1 MIKLYRLKIA
11 NKVYE
16 VELEDVSEKEGSI
29 LQTATTVKTET
40 KVEAPKVE
48 APTQKTSGEAVNAPM
63 QGVVLSLTVKVGDKV
78 KAGDELLILE
88 AMKME
93 NPIVA
98 PIEGTVESINVSKG
112 ENVEDGHLL
121 VTIS

>member
-11 NKVYE
+11 DKVYE

-40 KVEAPKVE
+40 KVEAPK
-48 APTQKTSGEAVNAPM
+48 QKTSGEAVNAPM
-63 QGVVLSLTVKVGDKV
+63 QGVVLSLAVKVGDKV

>member
-1 MIKLYRLKIA
+1 
-11 NKVYE
+11 
-16 VELEDVSEKEGSI
+16 
-29 LQTATTVKTET
+29 
-40 KVEAPKVE
+40 
-48 APTQKTSGEAVNAPM
+48 M

-112 ENVEDGHLL
+112 ENEDGHLL